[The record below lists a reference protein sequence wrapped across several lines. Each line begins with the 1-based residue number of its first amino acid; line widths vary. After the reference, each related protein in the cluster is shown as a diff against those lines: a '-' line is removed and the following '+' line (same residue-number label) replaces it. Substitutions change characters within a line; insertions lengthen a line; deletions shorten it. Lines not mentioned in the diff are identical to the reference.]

1 MRVRIVQMVVLVAI
15 GAAALAAFSPPVER
29 ADAAVRRPRPTTTTT
44 TTTTT
49 AVVPT
54 TTRAA
59 TTTTAPAPTT
69 VVTTTLAASTTS
81 VAPTTTASRTA
92 AVPCVVR
99 LHGKGGDGTATT
111 SAAGRLEVSPRGNS
125 AAWGGWQWLYFPDA
139 AYAAATAVV
148 ANAIDANGCTRVVIV
163 GFSNG
168 AAFTAK
174 LACRNVTFGGTVVG
188 YVIDDPVPDHGTDVC
203 SRALPAVLYWT
214 GALAGTAQPGWSCA
228 LGDWTCEGGTTIGIA
243 ATASHLSLA
252 VTASPNTTHSPY
264 VNPPEIAA
272 WLR

>member
-1 MRVRIVQMVVLVAI
+1 MRVRFVQVVVVVAI
-15 GAAALAAFSPPVER
+15 GAAALAAFSPPVDP
-29 ADAAVRRPRPTTTTT
+29 ADAATRRPRTTTTT
-44 TTTTT
+44 TRVTTTTRAVTTTT
-49 AVVPT
+49 ASPT
-54 TTRAA
+54 TTTRVV
-59 TTTTAPAPTT
+59 TTTTA
-69 VVTTTLAASTTS
+69 
-81 VAPTTTASRTA
+81 APTTTASPTTTAALTA
-92 AVPCVVR
+92 AVRCVVR

-111 SAAGRLEVSPRGNS
+111 SVAGRLEVSPRGNS

-139 AYAAATAVV
+139 SYAAASALV
-148 ANAIDANGCTRVVIV
+148 ANAISANGCTRVVID

-168 AAFTAK
+168 AAFAAK
-174 LACRNVTFGGTVVG
+174 LACRNATFGGTVVG

-203 SRALPAVLYWT
+203 SRTVPAVLYWT

-243 ATASHLSLA
+243 ATASHLALA